1 MTTITTAGIWIDLPA
16 SGGAAD
22 RFRADQPLGAGLVQ
36 IASSNAE
43 FACRENNLRTLWEH
57 PGFTDVDGTLDLFG
71 YTTSDVI
78 EFPWDIVPTVPGAV
92 GVAYAGA
99 HRMRGYG
106 STGDLPLIT
115 ISARLKAGGGS
126 AGVVLVAN
134 GGGRPQPRDRS
145 VVIGS
150 TSATYERKTGTL
162 ALTLGDV
169 FSRPIAPVVEDTTPP
184 GAPIEP
190 GVDTIVH
197 LWVGVWNSSGAK
209 TSTRGMTI
217 YLGAPPP

>member
-1 MTTITTAGIWIDLPA
+1 MTTIDTAGIWIDLPA
-16 SGGAAD
+16 SGGASD

-57 PGFTDVDGTLDLFG
+57 PGFTDIDGTLNLF
-71 YTTSDVI
+71 SSPSSSVL
-78 EFPWDIVPTVPGAV
+78 EFPWDAVPGSSAV

-106 STGDLPLIT
+106 STGALPKIT
-115 ISARLKAGGGS
+115 ISTRLKAGGGA

-134 GGGRPQPRDRS
+134 GGGRPQARDPYVS
-145 VVIGS
+145 IGS
-150 TSATYERKTGTL
+150 TSGTYERKRGDL
-162 ALTLGDV
+162 VLTLGDV
-169 FSRPIAPVVEDTTPP
+169 FSRSIAPVVEDTTPP
-184 GAPIEP
+184 GEPIED
-190 GVDTIVH
+190 GVDSIVH
-197 LWVGVWNSSGAK
+197 LWVGVWNSIAAK

-217 YLGAPPP
+217 YLGAP

>member
-1 MTTITTAGIWIDLPA
+1 VTTITTAGIWIDLPT

-57 PGFTDVDGTLDLFG
+57 SGFTDIDGTLILFG
-71 YTTSDVI
+71 SPSSNVF
-78 EFPWDIVPTVPGAV
+78 EFPWDSVPGFGPPVA
-92 GVAYAGA
+92 VAYAGA

-106 STGDLPLIT
+106 STGVLPLIT
-115 ISARLKAGGGS
+115 ISARLKAGGGT

-134 GGGRPQPRDRS
+134 SGGRPQPRDPY
-145 VVIGS
+145 VVLSS
-150 TSATYERKTGTL
+150 TSTPYERKTGTL

-169 FSRPIAPVVEDTTPP
+169 FSRPIAPLVEDTTPP
-184 GAPIEP
+184 GEPIEP

-197 LWVGVWNSSGAK
+197 LWVGVWNDSGAK

-217 YLGAPPP
+217 YLGAPP

>member
-1 MTTITTAGIWIDLPA
+1 MTTIDTAGIWIDLPA

-57 PGFTDVDGTLDLFG
+57 PGFTNVDGTLNLFG
-71 YTTSDVI
+71 SPSAIVL
-78 EFPWDIVPTVPGAV
+78 EFPWDAVPGSSAV

-106 STGDLPLIT
+106 STGTLPKIT
-115 ISARLKAGGGS
+115 ISTRLKGGGSS

-134 GGGRPQPRDRS
+134 GGGRPQPRDPY
-145 VVIGS
+145 VQIA
-150 TSATYERKTGTL
+150 SASPTYERKRGDL
-162 ALTLGDV
+162 MLTLSDV
-169 FSRPIAPVVEDTTPP
+169 FSRSIAPLVEDTTPP
-184 GAPIEP
+184 GEPIED
-190 GVDTIVH
+190 GVDSIVH
-197 LWVGVWNSSGAK
+197 LWVGVWNSTGAK

-217 YLGAPPP
+217 YLGAP

>member
-1 MTTITTAGIWIDLPA
+1 MTTITTAGIWIDLPT
-16 SGGAAD
+16 SGGVAD

-43 FACRENNLRTLWEH
+43 LACRENNLRTLWEH
-57 PGFTDVDGTLDLFG
+57 PGFTDIAGTLNLFG
-71 YTTSDVI
+71 SPSSSVF
-78 EFPWDIVPTVPGAV
+78 EFPWDAV
-92 GVAYAGA
+92 VGVSAVAVAYAGA

-106 STGDLPLIT
+106 STGVLPLIT

-134 GGGRPQPRDRS
+134 GGGRPQPSDPYA
-145 VVIGS
+145 VITSIS
-150 TSATYERKTGTL
+150 TPYERKTASL

-169 FSRPIAPVVEDTTPP
+169 FSRSIAPLVEDTTPP
-184 GAPIEP
+184 GAPIES

-197 LWVGVWNSSGAK
+197 LWVGVWNESGAK

-217 YLGAPPP
+217 YLGAP

>member
-1 MTTITTAGIWIDLPA
+1 MTTIATAGIWIDLPA
-16 SGGAAD
+16 SGGVED

-71 YTTSDVI
+71 SPSATVL
-78 EFPWDIVPTVPGAV
+78 EFPWDAVPGSAAV

-106 STGDLPLIT
+106 STGVLPLIT
-115 ISARLKAGGGS
+115 ISTRLKAGGGT

-134 GGGRPQPRDRS
+134 GGGRPQPRDPY
-145 VVIGS
+145 VVLSS
-150 TSATYERKTGTL
+150 TSTPYERKTGTL
-162 ALTLGDV
+162 ALTLSDV
-169 FSRPIAPVVEDTTPP
+169 FSRSIAPVVEDTTPP

-190 GVDTIVH
+190 GVDSIVH

-217 YLGAPPP
+217 YLGVPPL

>member
-1 MTTITTAGIWIDLPA
+1 MTTIDTAGIWIDLPT
-16 SGGAAD
+16 SGGVAD

-43 FACRENNLRTLWEH
+43 FACRENSLRTLWEH
-57 PGFTDVDGTLDLFG
+57 PGFTDVNGTLDLFG
-71 YTTSDVI
+71 SPSSSVF
-78 EFPWDIVPTVPGAV
+78 EFPWDAVPGSSAV

-106 STGDLPLIT
+106 STGVLPKIT
-115 ISARLKAGGGS
+115 ISTRLKAGGS
-126 AGVVLVAN
+126 TAGVVLVAN
-134 GGGRPQPRDRS
+134 GGGRPQPSDPY
-145 VVIGS
+145 VVISS
-150 TSATYERKTGTL
+150 TSTPYERKTGTL

-169 FSRPIAPVVEDTTPP
+169 FSRSIAPVVEDTTPP
-184 GAPIEP
+184 GEPIED
-190 GVDTIVH
+190 GVDSIVH

-217 YLGAPPP
+217 YLGAP

>member
-1 MTTITTAGIWIDLPA
+1 MTTIRTAGIWIDLPT

-57 PGFTDVDGTLDLFG
+57 PGFTDIDGTLDFFSSGSSSVL
-71 YTTSDVI
+71 
-78 EFPWDIVPTVPGAV
+78 EFPWDAVPGSSTV

-106 STGDLPLIT
+106 STGVLPLIT
-115 ISARLKAGGGS
+115 ISTRIKAGGGT

-134 GGGRPQPRDRS
+134 GGGRPQPRDLY

-169 FSRPIAPVVEDTTPP
+169 FSRSIAPVVEDTTPP

-217 YLGAPPP
+217 YLGVPPL

>member
-1 MTTITTAGIWIDLPA
+1 MTTIATAGIWIDLPT
-16 SGGAAD
+16 SGGVAD

-36 IASSNAE
+36 IASSNAD

-57 PGFTDVDGTLDLFG
+57 PGFTDIDGRLDLFG
-71 YTTSDVI
+71 SPSATVL
-78 EFPWDIVPTVPGAV
+78 EFPWDAVPGSSAV

-115 ISARLKAGGGS
+115 ISARLKAGGGT

-134 GGGRPQPRDRS
+134 GGGRPQPSDPYA
-145 VVIGS
+145 VIGS
-150 TSATYERKTGTL
+150 TSTPYERKTATL

-169 FSRPIAPVVEDTTPP
+169 FSRSIAPVVEDTTPP

-190 GVDTIVH
+190 GVDSIVH
-197 LWVGVWNSSGAK
+197 LWVGVWNGIGAK

-217 YLGAPPP
+217 YLGAP

>member
-1 MTTITTAGIWIDLPA
+1 MTTITTAGIWIDLPT
-16 SGGAAD
+16 SGGVAD

-57 PGFTDVDGTLDLFG
+57 PGFTDINGTLSLFG
-71 YTTSDVI
+71 SPSATVE
-78 EFPWDIVPTVPGAV
+78 EFPWDMIQTAPSAV

-115 ISARLKAGGGS
+115 ISARLKGGGGS

-134 GGGRPQPRDRS
+134 GGGRPQPGEPY
-145 VVIGS
+145 VVLTS
-150 TSATYERKTGTL
+150 TSTPYERKTATL

-169 FSRPIAPVVEDTTPP
+169 FSRSIAPLVEDTTPP
-184 GAPIEP
+184 GAPIES
-190 GVDTIVH
+190 GADTIVH
-197 LWVGVWNSSGAK
+197 LWVGVWNSNGSK

-217 YLGAPPP
+217 YLGAP

>member
-1 MTTITTAGIWIDLPA
+1 V
-16 SGGAAD
+16 AD

-36 IASSNAE
+36 IASSNAD

-57 PGFTDVDGTLDLFG
+57 PGFTDVEGTLDLFG
-71 YTTSDVI
+71 YSTLSVL
-78 EFPWDIVPTVPGAV
+78 EFPWDSVPGSSAV

-115 ISARLKAGGGS
+115 ISTRLKGGGGT

-134 GGGRPQPRDRS
+134 SGGRPQARDRQVS
-145 VVIGS
+145 IGS
-150 TSATYERKTGTL
+150 TSGTYERKRGTL
-162 ALTLGDV
+162 VLTLGDV
-169 FSRPIAPVVEDTTPP
+169 FSRSIAPVVEDTTPP
-184 GAPIEP
+184 GEPIED
-190 GVDTIVH
+190 GVDSIVH
-197 LWVGVWNSSGAK
+197 LWVGVWNDSGAK

-217 YLGAPPP
+217 YLGAP

>member
-1 MTTITTAGIWIDLPA
+1 MTTIDTAGIWIDLPT
-16 SGGAAD
+16 SGGVAD

-36 IASSNAE
+36 IASSNAD

-71 YTTSDVI
+71 YSTSDVI
-78 EFPWDIVPTVPGAV
+78 EFPWDIAPTVPGAV

-106 STGDLPLIT
+106 STGVLPTIT
-115 ISARLKAGGGS
+115 ISTRIKASGVT

-134 GGGRPQPRDRS
+134 GGGRPQARDPY
-145 VVIGS
+145 VEIGS
-150 TSATYERKTGTL
+150 TSGTYERKRADL
-162 ALTLGDV
+162 VLTLGDV
-169 FSRPIAPVVEDTTPP
+169 FSRSIAPLVEDTTPP
-184 GAPIEP
+184 GEPIED
-190 GVDTIVH
+190 GVDSIVH

-217 YLGAPPP
+217 YLGAP

>member
-1 MTTITTAGIWIDLPA
+1 VTTIRTAGIWIDLPK
-16 SGGAAD
+16 SGDPAD

-43 FACRENNLRTLWEH
+43 FACRENSLRTLWEH
-57 PGFTDVDGTLDLFG
+57 PGFTDVNGTLNLFG
-71 YTTSDVI
+71 SPSSSVF
-78 EFPWDIVPTVPGAV
+78 EFPWDAVPGSSAV

-106 STGDLPLIT
+106 STGVLPKIT
-115 ISARLKAGGGS
+115 ISTRLKAGGS
-126 AGVVLVAN
+126 TAGVVLVAN
-134 GGGRPQPRDRS
+134 GGGRPQPSDPY
-145 VVIGS
+145 VVISS
-150 TSATYERKTGTL
+150 TSTPYERKTGTL

-169 FSRPIAPVVEDTTPP
+169 FSRSIAPVVEDTTPP
-184 GAPIEP
+184 GEPIED
-190 GVDTIVH
+190 GVDSIVH

-217 YLGAPPP
+217 YLGAP

>member
-1 MTTITTAGIWIDLPA
+1 MTTITTAGIWIDLPT

-57 PGFTDVDGTLDLFG
+57 PGFTNIDGTLDLFG
-71 YTTSDVI
+71 SPSSDVF
-78 EFPWDIVPTVPGAV
+78 EFPWDAVPGASAV

-115 ISARLKAGGGS
+115 ISARLKRGGGT

-134 GGGRPQPRDRS
+134 GGGRPQARDRYVS
-145 VVIGS
+145 IGS
-150 TSATYERKTGTL
+150 TSGTYERKTGTL

-169 FSRPIAPVVEDTTPP
+169 FSRSIAPVVEDTTPP
-184 GAPIEP
+184 GEPIED
-190 GVDTIVH
+190 GVDSIVH

-217 YLGAPPP
+217 YLGAP

>member
-1 MTTITTAGIWIDLPA
+1 MTTIDTAGIWIDLPA
-16 SGGAAD
+16 SGGASD
-22 RFRADQPLGAGLVQ
+22 RFRVDQPLGAGLVQ

-57 PGFTDVDGTLDLFG
+57 PGFTDVDGTLSLFG
-71 YTTSDVI
+71 SPSATVE
-78 EFPWDIVPTVPGAV
+78 EFPWDMIQTAPSAV

-115 ISARLKAGGGS
+115 ISARLKAGGGT

-134 GGGRPQPRDRS
+134 GGGRPQPGEPY
-145 VVIGS
+145 VVLTS
-150 TSATYERKTGTL
+150 TSTPYERKTATL

-169 FSRPIAPVVEDTTPP
+169 FSRSIAPLVEDTTPP
-184 GAPIEP
+184 GEPIES

-197 LWVGVWNSSGAK
+197 LWVGVWNGSGAK

-217 YLGAPPP
+217 YLGAP

>member
-1 MTTITTAGIWIDLPA
+1 VTTIRTAGIWIDLPT

-57 PGFTDVDGTLDLFG
+57 PGFTDISGTLSLFG
-71 YTTSDVI
+71 SPSATVE
-78 EFPWDIVPTVPGAV
+78 EFPWDMIQTAPSAV

-106 STGDLPLIT
+106 STGVLPPIT
-115 ISARLKAGGGS
+115 ISARLTAGGDK

-134 GGGRPQPRDRS
+134 GGGRPQPSDPY
-145 VVIGS
+145 VVISSIS
-150 TSATYERKTGTL
+150 TPYERKTGTL

-169 FSRPIAPVVEDTTPP
+169 FSRSIAPLVEDTTPP
-184 GAPIEP
+184 GEPIER

-197 LWVGVWNSSGAK
+197 LWVGVWNYSGAK

-217 YLGAPPP
+217 YLGAPP

>member
-1 MTTITTAGIWIDLPA
+1 MTTITTAGIWIDLPT
-16 SGGAAD
+16 SGGVAD

-36 IASSNAE
+36 IASSNAD

-57 PGFTDVDGTLDLFG
+57 PGFTDIDGTLSLFG
-71 YTTSDVI
+71 SPSSSVL
-78 EFPWDIVPTVPGAV
+78 EFPWDAVPGSATV

-106 STGDLPLIT
+106 STGVLPLIT
-115 ISARLKAGGGS
+115 ISARLKAGGGT

-134 GGGRPQPRDRS
+134 GGGRPQPSDRYE
-145 VVIGS
+145 VITSIS
-150 TSATYERKTGTL
+150 TPYERKTASL

-169 FSRPIAPVVEDTTPP
+169 FSRSIAPLVEDTTPP
-184 GAPIEP
+184 GEPIED
-190 GVDTIVH
+190 GVDSIVH

-217 YLGAPPP
+217 YLGAPP

>member
-1 MTTITTAGIWIDLPA
+1 MTTITTAGIWIDLPT
-16 SGGAAD
+16 SGGVAD

-36 IASSNAE
+36 IASSNAD

-71 YTTSDVI
+71 YSTSSVL
-78 EFPWDIVPTVPGAV
+78 EFPWDIVPTAPGAV

-106 STGDLPLIT
+106 STGVLPRIT
-115 ISARLKAGGGS
+115 ISTRLKAGGGT

-134 GGGRPQPRDRS
+134 GGGRPQARDRYVS
-145 VVIGS
+145 IGS
-150 TSATYERKTGTL
+150 TSGTYERKRGDL
-162 ALTLGDV
+162 VLTLGDV
-169 FSRPIAPVVEDTTPP
+169 FSRSIAPVVEDTTPP
-184 GAPIEP
+184 GEPIED
-190 GVDTIVH
+190 GVDSIVH

-217 YLGAPPP
+217 YLGAP

>member
-1 MTTITTAGIWIDLPA
+1 MTTIDTAGIWIDLPT
-16 SGGAAD
+16 SGGVAD

-36 IASSNAE
+36 IASSNAD

-106 STGDLPLIT
+106 STGVLPKIT
-115 ISARLKAGGGS
+115 ISARLKAGGGK

-134 GGGRPQPRDRS
+134 GGGRPQARDPYVS
-145 VVIGS
+145 ISSTIG
-150 TSATYERKTGTL
+150 TYVRKTGTL

-169 FSRPIAPVVEDTTPP
+169 FSRSIAPVVEDTTPP
-184 GAPIEP
+184 GEPIED
-190 GVDTIVH
+190 GVDSIVH

-217 YLGAPPP
+217 YLGAP

>member
-1 MTTITTAGIWIDLPA
+1 MTTIDTAGIWIDLPA

-36 IASSNAE
+36 IASSNAD

-71 YTTSDVI
+71 YSTSDVI

-106 STGDLPLIT
+106 STGVLPTIT
-115 ISARLKAGGGS
+115 ISTRIKASGVT

-134 GGGRPQPRDRS
+134 GGGRPQARDPY
-145 VVIGS
+145 VEIGS
-150 TSATYERKTGTL
+150 TSGTYERKRADL
-162 ALTLGDV
+162 VLTLGDV
-169 FSRPIAPVVEDTTPP
+169 FSRSIAPLVEDTTPP
-184 GAPIEP
+184 GEPIED
-190 GVDTIVH
+190 GVDSIVH

-217 YLGAPPP
+217 YLGAP

>member
-1 MTTITTAGIWIDLPA
+1 MTTITTAGIWIDLPT

-57 PGFTDVDGTLDLFG
+57 PGFTDIDGTLSLFG
-71 YTTSDVI
+71 SPSSSVL
-78 EFPWDIVPTVPGAV
+78 EFPWDAVPGSSAV

-106 STGDLPLIT
+106 STGVMPRIT
-115 ISARLKAGGGS
+115 ISARLKAGGGT

-134 GGGRPQPRDRS
+134 AGGRPQPSDPY

-150 TSATYERKTGTL
+150 TSPTYERKTGTL
-162 ALTLGDV
+162 ALTLGNV
-169 FSRPIAPVVEDTTPP
+169 FSRSIAPLVEDTTPP
-184 GAPIEP
+184 GEPIEN
-190 GVDTIVH
+190 GVDSIVH
-197 LWVGVWNSSGAK
+197 LWVGVWNSNASK

-217 YLGAPPP
+217 YLGAPP

>member
-1 MTTITTAGIWIDLPA
+1 VTTITTAGIWIDLPA

-57 PGFTDVDGTLDLFG
+57 PGFTDVDGTLSLFG
-71 YTTSDVI
+71 SPSSNVF
-78 EFPWDIVPTVPGAV
+78 EFPWDAVPGSSAV

-115 ISARLKAGGGS
+115 ISARLKAGGGT

-134 GGGRPQPRDRS
+134 GGGRPQPSDPYA
-145 VVIGS
+145 VITSIS
-150 TSATYERKTGTL
+150 TPYERKTATL

-169 FSRPIAPVVEDTTPP
+169 FSRSIAPLVEDTTPP
-184 GAPIEP
+184 GEPIEP

-197 LWVGVWNSSGAK
+197 LWVGVWNESGAK

-217 YLGAPPP
+217 YLGAP

>member
-1 MTTITTAGIWIDLPA
+1 MTTIDTAGIWIDLPT
-16 SGGAAD
+16 SGGVAD

-57 PGFTDVDGTLDLFG
+57 PGFTDVDGTLSLFG
-71 YTTSDVI
+71 SPSSNVF
-78 EFPWDIVPTVPGAV
+78 EFPWDAVPGASAV

-134 GGGRPQPRDRS
+134 GGGRPQPGEPY
-145 VVIGS
+145 VVLTS
-150 TSATYERKTGTL
+150 TSTPYERKTATL
-162 ALTLGDV
+162 ALTLGGV
-169 FSRPIAPVVEDTTPP
+169 FSRSIAPVVEDTTPP

-197 LWVGVWNSSGAK
+197 LWVGVWNGTAAK

-217 YLGAPPP
+217 YLGAP

>member
-1 MTTITTAGIWIDLPA
+1 MTTIDTAGIWIDLPA
-16 SGGAAD
+16 SGGVAD

-57 PGFTDVDGTLDLFG
+57 PGFTDIDGTLSLFG
-71 YTTSDVI
+71 SPSATVE
-78 EFPWDIVPTVPGAV
+78 EFPWDMIQTAPSAV

-106 STGDLPLIT
+106 STGVLPLIT
-115 ISARLKAGGGS
+115 ISTRLKASGDT

-134 GGGRPQPRDRS
+134 GGGRPQPSDPY
-145 VVIGS
+145 VVLSS
-150 TSATYERKTGTL
+150 TSTPYERKTGTL

-169 FSRPIAPVVEDTTPP
+169 FSRSIAPLVEDTTPP
-184 GAPIEP
+184 GEPIEP

-197 LWVGVWNSSGAK
+197 LWVGVWNSNASK

-217 YLGAPPP
+217 YLGAPP

>member
-1 MTTITTAGIWIDLPA
+1 VTTIDTAGIWIDLPT
-16 SGGAAD
+16 SGGVAD

-36 IASSNAE
+36 IASSNAD

-71 YTTSDVI
+71 YSTSDVI

-106 STGDLPLIT
+106 STGVLPTIT
-115 ISARLKAGGGS
+115 ISTRIKASGVT

-134 GGGRPQPRDRS
+134 GGGRPQARDPY
-145 VVIGS
+145 VEIGS
-150 TSATYERKTGTL
+150 TSGTYERKRADL
-162 ALTLGDV
+162 VLTLGDV
-169 FSRPIAPVVEDTTPP
+169 FSRSIAPLVEDTTPP
-184 GAPIEP
+184 GEPIED
-190 GVDTIVH
+190 GVDSIVH

-217 YLGAPPP
+217 YLGAP

>member
-1 MTTITTAGIWIDLPA
+1 MTTIATAGIWIDLPT
-16 SGGAAD
+16 SGGVAD

-36 IASSNAE
+36 IASSNAD

-57 PGFTDVDGTLDLFG
+57 PGFTDIDGTLDLFG
-71 YTTSDVI
+71 SPSATVL
-78 EFPWDIVPTVPGAV
+78 EFPWDAVPGSSAV

-115 ISARLKAGGGS
+115 ISARLKAGGGT

-134 GGGRPQPRDRS
+134 GGGRPQPSDPYA
-145 VVIGS
+145 VIGS
-150 TSATYERKTGTL
+150 TSTPYERKTATL

-169 FSRPIAPVVEDTTPP
+169 FSRSIAPVVEDTTPP

-190 GVDTIVH
+190 GVDSIVH

-217 YLGAPPP
+217 YLGAP